1 MKSRYA
7 LVVVLFSA
15 VMLFGVSA
23 SPSLAQNAPAAD
35 WPMYNRD
42 LGSTR
47 FSPLKQINT
56 ENVSKLTNAWSYAM
70 RPGGGGPASGAYA
83 EVTPIVVNGVMYL
96 PAGNKVV
103 ALDADSGKEIWRY
116 ELKTGLAS
124 ARGVAYWPGTRHDA
138 PRLFFTSGHKI
149 MALEAATGKPAAGF
163 GTDGSITLKVPFA
176 EVPTI
181 YKNILIIGANV
192 YGPGETN
199 LHPQDEVG
207 KGVPG
212 DSRAFDAR
220 TGKKLWDFHTVPHP
234 GEVGNKSWGNGSWKD
249 RGGTNVWSITM
260 SVDAKRG
267 ILYMPVGGPAANY
280 YGGDRPGDNLFSN
293 TLVAVDA
300 YTGKLKWYFQT
311 VHHELW
317 DFDLPPEPNLITID
331 HNGKKIPVVVQTSK
345 TAYMFIL
352 NRVTGKSVFG
362 VKETPIPK
370 GNVPTEAYSP
380 TQPIPVKPPPLARV
394 DFTLKDMVTADD
406 TTAQHAQACRELWDK
421 AGGFY
426 NVGPFTP
433 WLYHAPGTPLKVS
446 LVFPGATGG
455 ANWGGTASDPTN
467 GYVFVNMQN
476 QGALG
481 FIENNPKYKPGPGN
495 IQLPYDRGSTAEF
508 PGQFAQ
514 FTAIARDANG
524 KPLGSWPCQK
534 PPWETLTA
542 VNANT
547 GDIAW
552 QVPLGITDGLPPSKA
567 DTGRPGSFAG
577 PIATAGGLVFIG
589 ATGDNMF
596 RAFDEHTGKILWSAH
611 LPYQATAVPI
621 TYEGKDGKQYVAIMD
636 AGAAFGAK
644 AQAGPG
650 PALLVFALP

>member
-1 MKSRYA
+1 MPKCA
-7 LVVVLFSA
+7 WKVVLFAAIS
-15 VMLFGVSA
+15 LGVPP
-23 SPSLAQNAPAAD
+23 SPARAQSAPAAD

-42 LGSTR
+42 LASTR

-56 ENVSKLTNAWSYAM
+56 ENASKLTEVWSYAM
-70 RPGGGGPASGAYA
+70 RPGGVGPDSGAYS

-103 ALDADSGKEIWRY
+103 ALDADSGKEVWRY
-116 ELKTGLAS
+116 ILSTGLAS
-124 ARGVAYWPGTRHDA
+124 SRGVAYWPGTRHDA
-138 PRLFFTSGHKI
+138 PRIFFASGHKI
-149 MALEAATGKPAAGF
+149 IALDAGSGKPAAGF
-163 GTDGSITLKVPFA
+163 GPDGSITLKVPFA

-181 YKNILIIGANV
+181 YKNVLIIGANV
-192 YGPGETN
+192 YGPGETH

-207 KGVPG
+207 QGIPG

-234 GEVGNKSWGNGSWKD
+234 GEVGNQSWGDDSWED
-249 RGGTNVWSITM
+249 RGGANVWSITM

-293 TLVAVDA
+293 SLVAVDA
-300 YTGKLKWYFQT
+300 NTGKLKWYFQT

-317 DFDLPPEPNLITID
+317 DFDLPPEPDLIDITRD
-331 HNGKKIPVVVQTSK
+331 GKKVPVVVQTSK

-352 NRVTGKSVFG
+352 NRVDGKPIFG
-362 VKETPIPK
+362 VKEQPVPK
-370 GNVPTEAYSP
+370 GNAPGEAYSP

-394 DFTLKDMVTADD
+394 GFTLKDMVTAED
-406 TTAQHAQACRELWDK
+406 TSAQHAQACRKLWDK

-426 NVGPFTP
+426 NAGPFTP
-433 WLYHAPGTPLKVS
+433 WLYQAPRAPLKIS

-481 FIENNPKYKPGPGN
+481 WIENNPNYKPGPGN
-495 IQLPYDRGSTAEF
+495 IQLPYDRGSNA
-508 PGQFAQ
+508 QFAGQYAQ
-514 FTAIARDANG
+514 FAAIARDANG
-524 KPLGSWPCQK
+524 KSLGSWPCQK

-542 VNANT
+542 LNANT
-547 GDIAW
+547 GEVVW
-552 QVPLGITDGLPPSKA
+552 QVPLGITAGLPPAKEN
-567 DTGRPGSFAG
+567 TGRPGAFAG
-577 PIATAGGLVFIG
+577 PIATAGGLIFIG
-589 ATGDNMF
+589 ATSDNMF
-596 RAFDEHTGKILWSAH
+596 RAFDERTGKIVWSTR
-611 LPYQATAVPI
+611 LPYAATAVPI
-621 TYEGKDGKQYVAIMD
+621 TYEGKNGKQYVAIMD
-636 AGAAFGAK
+636 AGGGF
-644 AQAGPG
+644 GPG
-650 PALLVFALP
+650 AGSGQALIVFALP

>member
-1 MKSRYA
+1 
-7 LVVVLFSA
+7 VVVLFVAS
-15 VMLFGVSA
+15 LFAAAA
-23 SPSLAQNAPAAD
+23 STRAQEAPAAD

-42 LGSTR
+42 LASTR
-47 FSPLKQINT
+47 FSPLNQINSD
-56 ENVSKLTNAWSYAM
+56 NVSKLTESWSYAM
-70 RPGGGGPASGAYA
+70 RPGGQGPNSAAYA
-83 EVTPIVVNGVMYL
+83 EVTPIVVKGVMYM

-103 ALDADSGKEIWRY
+103 ALDGDTGKEIWTY
-116 ELKTGLAS
+116 ELPSGLAS
-124 ARGVAYWPGTRHDA
+124 ARGVAYWPGTRQDPA
-138 PRLFFTSGHKI
+138 RLFFTSGHKI
-149 MALEAATGKPAAGF
+149 VALEAATGKLATGF
-163 GTDGSITLKVPFA
+163 GTNGEVTLKVPYA

-181 YKNILIIGANV
+181 YKNVLIIGANV

-220 TGKKLWDFHTVPHP
+220 TGKKLWDFHTVPHGGEP
-234 GEVGNKSWGNGSWKD
+234 GSNTWGDDSWKD
-249 RGGTNVWSITM
+249 RGGSNVWSITM

-267 ILYMPVGGPAANY
+267 IVYMPVGGPAANY
-280 YGGDRPGDNLFSN
+280 YGGDRPGDDLFSN

-300 YTGKLKWYFQT
+300 YTGKMKWYFQT

-317 DFDLPPEPNLITID
+317 DFDLPPEPALLDITHD
-331 HNGKKIPVVVQTSK
+331 GKKVPVVVQTSK

-362 VKETPIPK
+362 VNETPVPK

-394 DFTLKDMVTADD
+394 DFKLSDMVTADD
-406 TTAQHAQACRELWDK
+406 TTAQHAQACHELWDN

-426 NVGPFTP
+426 NDGPFTP
-433 WLYHAPGTPLKVS
+433 WLYNPPDAAKPKIS

-467 GYVFVNMQN
+467 GYVIVNMQN

-481 FIENNPKYKPGPGN
+481 WISKNPKYKLGGDN
-495 IQLPYDRGSTAEF
+495 GDLLAYDRGTNAQF
-508 PGQFAQ
+508 PGQYAQ

-524 KPLGSWPCQK
+524 KSLGSWPCQK

-542 VNANT
+542 VDANT
-547 GDIAW
+547 GDIVW
-552 QVPLGITDGLPPSKA
+552 QVPLGLTEGLPA
-567 DTGRPGSFAG
+567 DKQNTGRPGAFAG
-577 PIATAGGLVFIG
+577 PIVTAGGVVFIG

-596 RAFDEHTGKILWSAH
+596 RAFDERTGKMLWSIH
-611 LPYQATAVPI
+611 LPYQATAVPM
-621 TYEGKDGKQYVAIMD
+621 TYQGKSGKQYVAVMD
-636 AGAAFGAK
+636 AGAAFGPQART
-644 AQAGPG
+644 AGPG
-650 PALLVFALP
+650 PKLLVFALP

>member
-1 MKSRYA
+1 
-7 LVVVLFSA
+7 
-15 VMLFGVSA
+15 
-23 SPSLAQNAPAAD
+23 
-35 WPMYNRD
+35 MYNRD
-42 LGSTR
+42 LASTR
-47 FSPLKQINT
+47 FSPLKQIDSG
-56 ENVSKLTNAWSYAM
+56 NVSKLTEAWSYAM
-70 RPGGGGPASGAYA
+70 RPGGVGPNSAAYA
-83 EVTPIVVNGVMYL
+83 EVTPIVVDGVMYM
-96 PAGNKVV
+96 PAGNKIV
-103 ALDADSGKEIWRY
+103 ALDGDSGKEIWSY
-116 ELKTGLAS
+116 ELPSGLAS
-124 ARGVAYWPGTRHDA
+124 ARGVAYWPGTRQDRA
-138 PRLFFTSGHKI
+138 RLFFTSGHKI
-149 MALEAATGKPAAGF
+149 VALEAATGKLAAGF
-163 GTDGSITLKVPFA
+163 GTNGEVTLKVPYA

-181 YKNILIIGANV
+181 YKNVLIIGANV

-220 TGKKLWDFHTVPHP
+220 TGKKLWDFHTVPHGGEP
-234 GEVGNKSWGNGSWKD
+234 GSNTWGDDSWKD
-249 RGGTNVWSITM
+249 RGGSNVWSITM

-300 YTGKLKWYFQT
+300 YTGKMKWYFQT

-317 DFDLPPEPNLITID
+317 DFDLPPEPALLDITHD
-331 HNGKKIPVVVQTSK
+331 GKKVPVVVQTSK

-362 VKETPIPK
+362 VKETPVPK

-394 DFTLKDMVTADD
+394 DFKLSDMVTADD
-406 TTAQHAQACRELWDK
+406 TTAEHAQACHELWDN

-426 NVGPFTP
+426 NDGPFTP
-433 WLYHAPGTPLKVS
+433 WLYNPPDAAKPKIS

-467 GYVFVNMQN
+467 GYVIVNMQN

-481 FIENNPKYKPGPGN
+481 WISNNPKYKPGGDN
-495 IQLPYDRGSTAEF
+495 GDLLPYDRGTNAQF
-508 PGQFAQ
+508 PGQYAQ

-524 KPLGSWPCQK
+524 KSLGSWPCQK

-547 GDIAW
+547 GDIVW
-552 QVPLGITDGLPPSKA
+552 QVPLGITDGLPA
-567 DTGRPGSFAG
+567 DKQNTGRPGAFAG
-577 PIATAGGLVFIG
+577 PIVTAGGVVFIG

-596 RAFDEHTGKILWSAH
+596 RAFDEQTGKMLWSIH
-611 LPYQATAVPI
+611 LPYQATAVPM
-621 TYEGKDGKQYVAIMD
+621 TYQGKSGKQYVAIMD
-636 AGAAFGAK
+636 AGAAFGPQART
-644 AQAGPG
+644 AGPG
-650 PALLVFALP
+650 PKLLVFALP